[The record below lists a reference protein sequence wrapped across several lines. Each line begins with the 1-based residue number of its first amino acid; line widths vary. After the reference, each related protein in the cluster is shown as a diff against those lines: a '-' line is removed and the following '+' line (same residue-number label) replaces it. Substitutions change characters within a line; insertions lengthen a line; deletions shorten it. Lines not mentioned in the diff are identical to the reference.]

1 MLPLGGNYP
10 LEASNQN
17 ISMYSINNAA
27 QKDLIVP
34 VDIKSPQPKVI
45 LQAQGTGR
53 RHIMAPATSG
63 NGGGYSNMN
72 KRGGA
77 GVVSDNSIDS
87 SIDEEMLDK
96 IKNIYSE
103 MRKHT
108 GGPAPGNN
116 SSLYYGGTSNHSG
129 YP

>member
-1 MLPLGGNYP
+1 
-10 LEASNQN
+10 
-17 ISMYSINNAA
+17 
-27 QKDLIVP
+27 
-34 VDIKSPQPKVI
+34 
-45 LQAQGTGR
+45 
-53 RHIMAPATSG
+53 
-63 NGGGYSNMN
+63 MN